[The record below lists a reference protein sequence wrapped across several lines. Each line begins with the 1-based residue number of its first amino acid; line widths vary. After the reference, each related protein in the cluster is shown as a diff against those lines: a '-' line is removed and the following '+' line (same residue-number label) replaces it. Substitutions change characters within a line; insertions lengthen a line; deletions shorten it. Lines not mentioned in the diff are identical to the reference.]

1 MQDLAQ
7 MRCVPCRGGEPAL
20 SDAEINNLLSL
31 LPGWQIVEVDGI
43 KRIEKTFHFDN
54 FAHALAFT
62 NAVGALAEEQDH
74 HPQLVTEWGQ
84 VKVAFWTHAVGG
96 LHQNDFI
103 MAAKT
108 EAAFAQAEG
117 RKTS

>member
-20 SDAEINNLLSL
+20 TEAEISSL
-31 LPGWQIVEVDGI
+31 LTQIPGWQVVEVDGV
-43 KRIEKTFHFDN
+43 KRIEKTFRFDN

-74 HPQLVTEWGQ
+74 HPQIVTEWGQ

-117 RKTS
+117 RKAS